1 MVDKVN
7 TAKLQPRHHHA
18 VEAARKAR
26 EARALEEQVGNQPD
40 TQNSPQGVAQTP
52 TVVPAAATPTVA
64 TVVPPV
70 QVVAPVTPAQNNIMF
85 SDPAATPQKSQ
96 REIELEQ
103 QLEAARQREEQLTSQ
118 MATTQQSMSEA
129 QKAADEELAALRKF
143 RNDIELNNLVDLD
156 GVEFDTFDPAMAQEF
171 SQKVF
176 KPLVGRLQQD
186 YNERLNITQA
196 ELRAEQQKRIE
207 AETKMSEEQLS
218 KHRRAINDTIFK
230 AHPDFE
236 QIRNSAEFATFAAQP
251 SRPGAAL
258 SLGAL
263 MANEYYSGNADFVIQ
278 AVHEF
283 KQGRPS
289 LEAIAGAPTTVTA
302 TTPAGES
309 DEPQYTEDDI
319 AEWNRQRA
327 TGKLSREEYGK
338 LRQAYNAQR
347 TAAQAAI

>member
-7 TAKLQPRHHHA
+7 TAKMQPRHHHA
-18 VEAARKAR
+18 TEVARKAR
-26 EARALEEQVGNQPD
+26 EARALEEQGGNQPD
-40 TQNSPQGVAQTP
+40 PQNAPQGAVQTP
-52 TVVPAAATPTVA
+52 PVAPVVAAPAVA
-64 TVVPPV
+64 P
-70 QVVAPVTPAQNNIMF
+70 VVAPVQVPAPTAPAQNNIMF
-85 SDPAATPQKSQ
+85 TDPAAAPQKSQ

-103 QLEAARQREEQLTSQ
+103 QLEAARQREEQLALQ
-118 MATTQQSMSEA
+118 MANTQQSVSEA
-129 QKAADEELAALRKF
+129 QKATDEELAALRKF
-143 RNDIELNNLVDLD
+143 RSDIELSNLVDLN
-156 GVEFDTFDPAMAQEF
+156 GVEFETFDPAMAQEF

-186 YNERLNITQA
+186 YNERLNVTQA

-218 KHRRAINDTIFK
+218 KHRRAVNDTIFK

-263 MANEYYSGNADFVIQ
+263 MANEYHSGNADFVIQ
-278 AVHEF
+278 AVNEF

-289 LEAIAGAPTTVTA
+289 LETIAGAPTTVTA
-302 TTPAGES
+302 TVPAGENN
-309 DEPQYTEDDI
+309 EPQYTEDDV

-347 TAAQAAI
+347 TAAQAAS

>member
-7 TAKLQPRHHHA
+7 KLQPRHHHA
-18 VEAARKAR
+18 TEAARKAR
-26 EARALEEQVGNQPD
+26 EERALAEQGGNQPEVIE
-40 TQNSPQGVAQTP
+40 TPQVAVQP
-52 TVVPAAATPTVA
+52 QPVAPVVAAP
-64 TVVPPV
+64 VVPPV
-70 QVVAPVTPAQNNIMF
+70 QAVAPVVSAQNNIMF
-85 SDPAATPQKSQ
+85 SDPAAAPQKSQ

-103 QLEAARQREEQLTSQ
+103 QLEAARQREDQLTTQ
-118 MATTQQSMSEA
+118 LTTTQQTVSEA

-143 RNDIELNNLVDLD
+143 RSDIELNNLVDL
-156 GVEFDTFDPAMAQEF
+156 GGTEFETLDPAMAQEL

-186 YNERLNITQA
+186 YNDRLNVTQA

-207 AETKMSEEQLS
+207 AESKMSDDQLA
-218 KHRRAINDTIFK
+218 KQCRAINDTIFK

-236 QIRNSAEFATFAAQP
+236 QVRNSQEFATFAAQP

-258 SLGAL
+258 SLGAM
-263 MANEYYSGNADFVIQ
+263 MANEYYGGNADFVIQ
-278 AVHEF
+278 AVNEF

-289 LEAIAGAPTTVTA
+289 LESIAGAPTTVTA
-302 TTPAGES
+302 TVPAGES
-309 DEPQYTEDDI
+309 NEPQYTEDDV
-319 AEWNRQRA
+319 ADWNRQRA

-347 TAAQAAI
+347 TAAQAAS